1 MKFLLVILAHV
12 VFGQQTCG
20 DASTFPCPVESNFP
34 RPDIYR
40 TYIVKGKKSTK
51 IRKYQQLSSDNSR

>member
-20 DASTFPCPVESNFP
+20 DDSTFPCPIETNFP
-34 RPDIYR
+34 HDDIYR
-40 TYIVKGKKSTK
+40 TYIVKGRKSTQ
-51 IRKYQQLSSDNSR
+51 IRK